1 MRLLL
6 DTCTFLWI
14 LADPS
19 KVPGPVLD
27 AFRLPENQVFLSAAS
42 AWEIAVKHSTG
53 KLPIPSDPVRFVP
66 AQREAH
72 AIGVLEITEEAAL
85 HQSRLP
91 VLHRDPFD
99 RLLVSQSIVQG
110 LTIVTPDPLIAQY
123 GCRTLWS

>member
-14 LADPS
+14 LSDPS
-19 KVPGPVLD
+19 KVPAPALN
-27 AFRLPENQVFLSAAS
+27 AFRSPDNEVFLSAAS
-42 AWEIAVKHSTG
+42 AWEIALKHAIG
-53 KLPIPSDPVRFVP
+53 KLSLPADPARFVP

-72 AIGVLEITEEAAL
+72 AIQSLDITEEAAL

-91 VLHRDPFD
+91 ALHRDPFD

-123 GCRTLWS
+123 GCRTLW

>member
-14 LADPS
+14 LTDPS

-27 AFRLPENQVFLSAAS
+27 AFRSPGNQVFLSAAS
-42 AWEIAVKHSTG
+42 AMEIALKYSIG
-53 KLPIPSDPVRFVP
+53 KLPLPSDPVRFVP

-72 AIGVLEITEEAAL
+72 AIRSLEITEDAAL

-99 RLLVSQSIVQG
+99 RLLVSQSIVQE
-110 LTIVTPDPLIAQY
+110 LTILTPDPLITQY
-123 GCRTLWS
+123 GCRTLW

>member
-14 LADPS
+14 ITDPA
-19 KVPGPVLD
+19 KVPAPALD
-27 AFRLPENQVFLSAAS
+27 AFRSPANEVFLSAAS
-42 AWEIAVKHSTG
+42 AWEIALKHSIG
-53 KLPIPSDPVRFVP
+53 KLPLPTDPVRFVP

-72 AIGVLEITEEAAL
+72 AIRPLEITEEAAL

-99 RLLVSQSIVQG
+99 RLLVSQSIVQE
-110 LTIVTPDPLIAQY
+110 LTILTPDPLIAQY
-123 GCRTLWS
+123 GCRTLW

>member
-14 LADPS
+14 LTDPS

-42 AWEIAVKHSTG
+42 AWEIAVKYSIG
-53 KLPIPSDPVRFVP
+53 KLPLPSDPVRFVP

-72 AIGVLEITEEAAL
+72 AISVLEITEEAAL

>member
-14 LADPS
+14 LSDPS

-27 AFRLPENQVFLSAAS
+27 AFRSPGNAVFLSAAS
-42 AWEIAVKHSTG
+42 AWEIALKHAIG
-53 KLPIPSDPVRFVP
+53 KLPLPSDPVHFVP
-66 AQREAH
+66 AQREVH
-72 AIGVLEITEEAAL
+72 AIQSLDITEEAAL

-99 RLLVSQSIVQG
+99 RLLVSQSIVEE
-110 LTIVTPDPLIAQY
+110 LTIVTPDPLITQY
-123 GCRTLWS
+123 GCRTLW